1 MASAGDYNEKYRS
14 SFLCCFSRVT
24 LVSQATSPSS
34 PPAAPQPR
42 AENAELQDRVRSLRL
57 SRIPDGTS
65 YFRTVAAWGFGVIV
79 LAVCGWLV
87 FQAIESRGD
96 KGQESA
102 ENKTG
107 NPQPTKSLSDSA
119 KPAPLGATTPATP
132 QGEIALE
139 AKGYIMPAHQSLVS
153 PKVSGM
159 IVELLIEEGRR
170 FNAGDLLA
178 VIEKKEYQFD
188 LDRATAAEQAAAARW
203 REAKRRFVDLELEVK
218 QAQAQIDE
226 VTEQLKQIQQDWDRK
241 KALRQTGNVTEQE
254 LEMVES
260 NLQVALKRKTQ
271 LEFAKQLLQSAARQE
286 RLDAAQ
292 GDWDSAKAEVDK
304 AKWKVD
310 NCRIV
315 APIKGTILR
324 KNAEKGNNV
333 NPIAQMGTTSLCE
346 MADLSDLE
354 VELNIPERDIAVIR
368 VGQRCTVVADAW
380 KDRSYSGV
388 VSRLMPIADRAKAA
402 VPVRVKV
409 TVPAD
414 EEGVYLKPEMNAK
427 VVFLNGPAAVPETA
441 TTAPVAVPEETS
453 AFPRKPNSLNTEN

>member
-1 MASAGDYNEKYRS
+1 MKRPLITPLPLQPG
-14 SFLCCFSRVT
+14 L
-24 LVSQATSPSS
+24 LVSQATSPTS
-34 PPAAPQPR
+34 PPTAPVPR

-57 SRIPDGTS
+57 SRIPEGTS
-65 YFRTVAAWGFGVIV
+65 YFRTIAAWCFGVLV
-79 LAVCGWLV
+79 LGACGWLAY
-87 FQAIESRGD
+87 QAIESRGG

-102 ENKTG
+102 EKKAG
-107 NPQPTKSLSDSA
+107 VPQPSKSKSPSDSSKA
-119 KPAPLGATTPATP
+119 APASAASSVTP

-139 AKGYIMPAHQSLVS
+139 AKGYVIPAHQSLVS

-159 IVELLIEEGRR
+159 IVELLIEEGKR

-178 VIEKKEYQFD
+178 QIETKEYQYD
-188 LDRATAAEQAAAARW
+188 LDRAIAAEQAAAARW
-203 REAKRRFVDLELEVK
+203 REAKRRLADMQLEVD
-218 QAQAQIDE
+218 QTQAQIDE
-226 VTEQLKQIQQDWDRK
+226 VAEQVKQIRQDWERK
-241 KALRQTGNVTEQE
+241 NSLRKNGNVTEQE
-254 LEMVES
+254 LEEIES
-260 NLQVALKRKTQ
+260 KLQVALKKQKQ
-271 LEFAKQLLQSAARQE
+271 LEFAHELMKTATSQE
-286 RLDAAQ
+286 RLDAAK
-292 GDWDSAKAEVDK
+292 GDWDQAKAEVDK

-368 VGQRCTVVADAW
+368 VGQRCTVRADAW
-380 KDRSYSGV
+380 PQREYKGV

-427 VVFLNGPAAVPETA
+427 VVFLNGPTIAAETA
-441 TTAPVAVPEETS
+441 ESPPAAAPEETS
-453 AFPRKPNSLNTEN
+453 AFPAETSGLKTEN

>member
-1 MASAGDYNEKYRS
+1 M
-14 SFLCCFSRVT
+14 
-24 LVSQATSPSS
+24 SQATSPSS
-34 PPAAPQPR
+34 PPAAPGPR

-65 YFRTVAAWGFGVIV
+65 YFRTIAAWGFGVLV
-79 LAVCGWLV
+79 LAVCGWLAY
-87 FQAIESRGD
+87 QAIESRRSKDSEAAEKKPGD
-96 KGQESA
+96 SQPGKSPSD
-102 ENKTG
+102 
-107 NPQPTKSLSDSA
+107 NPQTAPTGASA
-119 KPAPLGATTPATP
+119 SAVP

-139 AKGYIMPAHQSLVS
+139 AKGYIIPAHQSLVS

-159 IVELLIEEGRR
+159 IVELLIEEGKR

-188 LDRATAAEQAAAARW
+188 LDRTTAAEQAAAARW
-203 REAKRRFVDLELEVK
+203 REAKRRFDDLELEVK

-226 VTEQLKQIQQDWDRK
+226 VSEQLKQIQQDWDRK
-241 KALRQTGNVTEQE
+241 KALRQSGNVTEQE
-254 LEMVES
+254 FEMVES
-260 NLQVALKRKTQ
+260 TLQVALKRKKQ
-271 LEFAKQLLQSAARQE
+271 LEFAKELMQSAARQE

-304 AKWKVD
+304 AQWKVD

-354 VELNIPERDIAVIR
+354 IELNIPERDIAVIR
-368 VGQRCTVVADAW
+368 VGQRCTVRADAW
-380 KDRSYSGV
+380 PDRVYSGV

-402 VPVRVKV
+402 IPVRVKV

-427 VVFLNGPAAVPETA
+427 VVFLNGPLVAEP
-441 TTAPVAVPEETS
+441 PVAESPSPQPVSEPGES
-453 AFPRKPNSLNTEN
+453 AFPAKSN

>member
-1 MASAGDYNEKYRS
+1 M
-14 SFLCCFSRVT
+14 
-24 LVSQATSPSS
+24 SQATSPSS
-34 PPAAPQPR
+34 PPAAPVPR
-42 AENAELQDRVRSLRL
+42 AENAQLQDRVRSLRL

-65 YFRTVAAWGFGVIV
+65 YFRTAIAWCFAVFV
-79 LAVCGWLV
+79 LGVCGWLAY
-87 FQAIESRGD
+87 QAIESRG
-96 KGQESA
+96 GTGRESA
-102 ENKTG
+102 EKKTG
-107 NPQPTKSLSDSA
+107 DSQPNKSKSPSDSSNA
-119 KPAPLGATTPATP
+119 APASTVSQVTP

-139 AKGYIMPAHQSLVS
+139 AKGYIIPAHQSLVS

-159 IVELLIEEGRR
+159 IVELLIEEGKR

-178 VIEKKEYQFD
+178 QIETKEYQYD
-188 LDRATAAEQAAAARW
+188 LDRAVAAEQAAAARW
-203 REAKRRFVDLELEVK
+203 REAKRRLADMQLEVD
-218 QAQAQIDE
+218 QTQAQIDE
-226 VTEQLKQIQQDWDRK
+226 VAEQIKQIKQEWDRK
-241 KALRQTGNVTEQE
+241 NSLRKNGNVTEQE
-254 LEMVES
+254 LEEIES
-260 NLQVALKRKTQ
+260 KIQVALKKKKQ
-271 LEFAKQLLQSAARQE
+271 LELAHELMKTAARQE
-286 RLDAAQ
+286 RLDAAK
-292 GDWDSAKAEVDK
+292 GDWDTAKAEVDK

-333 NPIAQMGTTSLCE
+333 NPIAQMGSTSLCE

-380 KDRSYSGV
+380 PKREYKGV

-427 VVFLNGPAAVPETA
+427 VVFLNGPLAAPAAAESIPA
-441 TTAPVAVPEETS
+441 AVPEETS
-453 AFPRKPNSLNTEN
+453 AFPAETSSLKTEN

>member
-1 MASAGDYNEKYRS
+1 M
-14 SFLCCFSRVT
+14 
-24 LVSQATSPSS
+24 SQATSPSS
-34 PPAAPQPR
+34 PPAAPEPR
-42 AENAELQDRVRSLRL
+42 AENAQLQDRVRSLRL

-65 YFRTVAAWGFGVIV
+65 YARTIAAWGFGVLV
-79 LAVCGWLV
+79 LAVCGWLAY
-87 FQAIESRGD
+87 QAIDSRRD

-102 ENKTG
+102 ENRSGDPQTG
-107 NPQPTKSLSDSA
+107 KSPSDSL
-119 KPAPLGATTPATP
+119 PTTPANSTSPATP
-132 QGEIALE
+132 PGEIALE
-139 AKGYIMPAHQSLVS
+139 AKGYIIPAHQSLVS

-159 IVELLIEEGRR
+159 IVELLIEEGKR

-203 REAKRRFVDLELEVK
+203 REAKRRFDDLELEVK

-241 KALRQTGNVTEQE
+241 KLLRQSGNVTEQE
-254 LEMVES
+254 FEMVES
-260 NLQVALKRKTQ
+260 NLQVALKRKKQ
-271 LEFAKQLLQSAARQE
+271 LEFAKELMQSAARQE

-354 VELNIPERDIAVIR
+354 VELNIPERDISVIR
-368 VGQRCTVVADAW
+368 VGQRCTVRADAW
-380 KDRSYSGV
+380 PDRVYSGV

-402 VPVRVKV
+402 IPVRVKV

-427 VVFLNGPAAVPETA
+427 VVFLNGPLAAEPPA
-441 TTAPVAVPEETS
+441 EETNSPQPVSEPTES
-453 AFPRKPNSLNTEN
+453 AFPAKSE